1 MEAIRRPRRP
11 GALRSLM
18 RALRDLAS
26 LLTHLKMGSSLRHPP
41 FAPAVRDAGF
51 RAFGL
56 AAIRPLQFTFGI
68 IAG

>member
-1 MEAIRRPRRP
+1 
-11 GALRSLM
+11 M

-26 LLTHLKMGSSLRHPP
+26 LLTHLTMRLSLRHPP